1 MLVVMS
7 NAEQVGGLVLAASPM
22 AKKALG
28 ISNVSRQYELPDHPD
43 LYIVPP
49 RMNLY
54 IERNMQIN
62 NIFREYVSD
71 DDLYIYSIDE
81 TFVRIQASKR
91 LFGKTAYEFA
101 TMFKERILK
110 ETGLH
115 CTIGIGSNMLLS
127 KLALDNEAKYNTDMI
142 ANWQYKDVPQTV
154 WKIKQLTD
162 FWGINTKTEAK
173 LWKIGVQTIEEL
185 AHYDYF
191 SMKERMGVIGQQL
204 IAHAWGIDRT
214 RLAENYVPQA
224 KSIGNSQ
231 VLMKDYVYPHEIEI
245 VLREIIEQVASRLRR
260 KHYQTTCI
268 SISMGYS
275 HNEPSAGFS
284 RQLTIPPTN
293 NSRILYEYALGL
305 FKKHYNGCAVRNI
318 AVNFSKL
325 IGDGFIQLDLFDD
338 PEEQINNTN
347 LGYLLDEIRN
357 KYGFEAIVHAS
368 SLMEGGTAIR
378 RSNLVGGHAG
388 GNDGL

>member
-1 MLVVMS
+1 MS
-7 NAEQVGGLVLAASPM
+7 NAENAGGLVLAASPM
-22 AKKALG
+22 AKKILG
-28 ISNVSRQYELPDHPD
+28 ISNVSRQYDIPDHPD
-43 LYIVPP
+43 LHIVPP

-62 NIFREYVSD
+62 DIFRQYVSD

-81 TFVRIQASKR
+81 SFVRIQSSKR

-101 TMFKERILK
+101 TLFKERILD
-110 ETGLH
+110 ETGLY

-127 KLALDNEAKYNTDMI
+127 KLALDNEAKHNPDMI
-142 ANWQYKDVPQTV
+142 ANWQYKDVPNTV
-154 WKIKQLTD
+154 WKIPHLTD
-162 FWGINTKTEAK
+162 FWGINTKTEAN
-173 LWKIGVQTIEEL
+173 LWKMGIRTIEEL

-191 SMKERMGVIGQQL
+191 LMKGRMGVIGQQL

-214 RLAENYVPQA
+214 RLKENYVPQS

-231 VLMKDYVYPHEIEI
+231 VLMKDYVYPHEVEI

-260 KHYQTTCI
+260 KHYQTKCI

-275 HNEPSAGFS
+275 RNESHNGFS
-284 RQLTIPPTN
+284 RQMSIPPTN
-293 NSRILYEYALGL
+293 NSRVLFEYALEL
-305 FKKHYNGCAVRNI
+305 FRKHHNGCAVRNI
-318 AVNFSKL
+318 SVNFSKL
-325 IGDGFIQLDLFDD
+325 IDDGFMQLDLFNDPDD
-338 PEEQINNTN
+338 QINDNE